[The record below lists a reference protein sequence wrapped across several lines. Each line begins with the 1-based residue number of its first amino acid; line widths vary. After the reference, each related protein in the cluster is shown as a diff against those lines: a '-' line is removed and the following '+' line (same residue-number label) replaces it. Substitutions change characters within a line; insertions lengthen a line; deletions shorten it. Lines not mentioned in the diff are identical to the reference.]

1 MEYKGLERRAEERT
15 GELSEDQVRKAAGR
29 LIESGAHIDE
39 LEFSEGDVIK
49 GKIKK
54 MVMGRVEN
62 KEQSEMGN
70 DRVDIPA
77 LLLDAC
83 KYSFVGLSRD
93 GIIDKAYRP
102 VREGDKSM
110 PEYQELLDFL
120 LKTLTEEQ
128 IEILNDPRYI
138 SQLGIQIVP
147 IMNTWRALEAVNHD
161 MQSIELYEDGEI
173 GWTDQTI
180 LERDKRNG
188 LMDSGGKVSRN
199 IIGWKIWLGETKAV
213 PVFLT
218 GENTGAFLGTRQK
231 WLRKNFSEHGF
242 DGITLDVYLR
252 LMADSLAGDK
262 PIDNVRK
269 FHATTLLSGEEARD
283 FSPSSRRGNNCRLPI
298 GWWDERTQEFA
309 LKWEAAEF
317 PNKARRHRLSLV
329 LELPENET
337 IDS

>member
-1 MEYKGLERRAEERT
+1 M
-15 GELSEDQVRKAAGR
+15 
-29 LIESGAHIDE
+29 SGAHIDE

-128 IEILNDPRYI
+128 I
-138 SQLGIQIVP
+138 
-147 IMNTWRALEAVNHD
+147 
-161 MQSIELYEDGEI
+161 
-173 GWTDQTI
+173 
-180 LERDKRNG
+180 
-188 LMDSGGKVSRN
+188 
-199 IIGWKIWLGETKAV
+199 
-213 PVFLT
+213 
-218 GENTGAFLGTRQK
+218 
-231 WLRKNFSEHGF
+231 
-242 DGITLDVYLR
+242 
-252 LMADSLAGDK
+252 
-262 PIDNVRK
+262 
-269 FHATTLLSGEEARD
+269 
-283 FSPSSRRGNNCRLPI
+283 
-298 GWWDERTQEFA
+298 
-309 LKWEAAEF
+309 
-317 PNKARRHRLSLV
+317 
-329 LELPENET
+329 
-337 IDS
+337 